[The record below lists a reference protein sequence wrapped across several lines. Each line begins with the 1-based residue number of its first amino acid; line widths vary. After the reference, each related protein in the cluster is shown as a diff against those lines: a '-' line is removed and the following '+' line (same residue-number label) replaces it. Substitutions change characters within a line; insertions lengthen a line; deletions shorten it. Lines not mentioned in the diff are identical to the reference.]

1 MNDMVKVLKFL
12 AEAVAIGVIL
22 GVVPNLI
29 FRHLSMDISD
39 STRDTIRTVYIV
51 FSVTLWMTLR
61 KKKLLPEATGQEK
74 IEEKDE
80 RNIAVRGKACEFA
93 LVITFFLL
101 IIAAALCVFLLE
113 DFTVPYLI
121 LISVIVLSF
130 ISFIAARFYY
140 NKKM

>member
-1 MNDMVKVLKFL
+1 MNDMVKLLKFL
-12 AEAVAIGVIL
+12 AEAIVVGVFL

-39 STRDTIRTVYIV
+39 STRVTILTVYIV

-61 KKKLLPEATGQEK
+61 RKKHLPEATGQEK
-74 IEEKDE
+74 IEENDE
-80 RNIAVRGKACEFA
+80 RNIAVRRKACEFA

-101 IIAAALCVFLLE
+101 IIASSLCVFLLE
-113 DFTVPYLI
+113 EFTVPYLI

-130 ISFIAARFYY
+130 VSFIAARAYY